1 MLDILLGIPMAIA
14 VEDMMTSMLHS
25 RVLNMDTVAKCLT
38 SHMEEGQKSGKW
50 KRDVAFSNTLMV

>member
-1 MLDILLGIPMAIA
+1 MLGIPMAIA